1 MKLPKI
7 ESEGS
12 KQIVSLLTYLKEGT
26 LRVPRFQRDFVWE
39 RSKIVAL
46 LDSIYKEY
54 PIGSFFL
61 WETTGKYNLFYRDLP
76 ELGIT
81 PAKPRIDE
89 KLKFI
94 LDGQQRICS
103 LYAAWYGKRV
113 EFKDG
118 NKTKIVDCS
127 QICLDLDYYKKEP
140 DDSGNQSVFEVK
152 NESDRYIPL
161 YKVLGEDHME
171 MFRKLTPERQ
181 EVFMEAHRIFTT
193 YPLSVVT
200 VYNVELNNASVIF
213 ERINQGGKKLSLF
226 DLVVAS
232 TWGEDF
238 DLKEKYNQL
247 RESISSKGF
256 GDITPEVVT
265 HAIALILKGFCNKI
279 YQLQLKKEEIKEN
292 WDEIANAIELAVE
305 HLSANLGV
313 RIFEFT
319 PYPSFIPLLSYLYF
333 KTDGRALSKEM
344 TDVVHEWFWKAALS
358 ERYTSSMESKMGEDR
373 REIFDKLLNGKD
385 LKINYTI
392 TADEEKIASTTIGT
406 KSALRNAIFCL
417 LAMRNPRH
425 FVTNGII
432 PMDHK
437 FYSSF
442 NSPEKHH
449 IFPKRYLSRNKIGGE
464 NLIANF
470 CFIPAELN
478 KEILDQTPSDY
489 FARYDKENSEF
500 NDTLE
505 THLLKYSNAIAEND
519 YRAFIKERAEAI
531 KRELERLTGSKII
544 QILGVNANK
553 ALDDIELKLRLL
565 INSQLS
571 EKIGKDYWNEAIP
584 GDIQEK
590 AKIKI
595 REYLRKNPYITE
607 DKLDSY
613 DRLCQCDV
621 MDYSNIILKNW
632 DHFEVFFGSKY
643 ETEKRFITL
652 KDFRNAVKHIKE
664 INFVLQREA
673 EAAIEWFSQVL
684 RGVKGEEEDVDDVK
698 ISVTKPPETDEQ
710 TIARVKNDFV
720 KQAVTTIPKWV
731 EKEYP
736 NGEIYIKKGGA
747 GSYHS
752 IKRGDELVLF
762 YYYANWWVYGE
773 LQFTTPEELKILQ
786 EKLSKPQSILDRK
799 SKWGQ
804 VRFRLYTDDD
814 LRVVQE
820 IIRSRI
826 KNTTI

>member
-7 ESEGS
+7 ESEGN
-12 KQIVSLLTYLKEGT
+12 KKIISLLTYLKDGT

-39 RSKIVAL
+39 RRKIVAL

-61 WETTGKYNLFYRDLP
+61 WATTGKYNLFYRDLP

-103 LYAAWYGKRV
+103 LYAAWYGMKV

-118 NKTKIVDCS
+118 NKTKLVDCS

-140 DDSGNQSVFEVK
+140 DDGGNQSVFEVK
-152 NESDRYIPL
+152 RESERYVPL
-161 YKVLGEDHME
+161 YKVLGEGHLQL
-171 MFRKLTPERQ
+171 FRTLTPERQ
-181 EVFMEAHRIFTT
+181 EVFNECYQIFTT

-200 VYNVELNNASVIF
+200 VFNVELNNASVIF

-238 DLKEKYNQL
+238 DLKENYIKL
-247 RESISSKGF
+247 RQRISSKGF

-265 HAIALILKGFCNKI
+265 HTISLILKGFCNKI
-279 YQLQLKKEEIKEN
+279 YQLQLKQKEIKEN
-292 WDEIANAIELAVE
+292 WDEIANAIEQSVE

-319 PYPSFIPLLSYLYF
+319 PYPSFIPLLAYLYF
-333 KTDGRALSKEM
+333 KTEGRALTKEM

-373 REIFDKLLNGKD
+373 REIFDKLLNDKEVN
-385 LKINYTI
+385 INFTI
-392 TADEEKIASTTIGT
+392 TADEEKIANTTIGT
-406 KSALRNAIFCL
+406 KSALRNAIFCM
-417 LAMRNPRH
+417 LARRNPRH
-425 FVTNGII
+425 FKTNDII

-478 KEILDQTPSDY
+478 KEILDQKPSDY
-489 FARYDKENSEF
+489 FAGYQKENTEF
-500 NDTLE
+500 SDTLQ
-505 THLLKYSNAIAEND
+505 THLLTYSDAIKEDN
-519 YRAFIKERAEAI
+519 YRLFIKERAEAI
-531 KRELERLTGSKII
+531 KREFERLTGSKII

-553 ALDDIELKLRLL
+553 ALDDIEMKLRLL
-565 INSQLS
+565 INSQLT
-571 EKIGKDYWNEAIP
+571 EKVGKDYWNQVIP
-584 GDIQEK
+584 GDIRGK
-590 AKIKI
+590 VKIKI
-595 REYLRKNPYITE
+595 AEYLRKNPYITAE
-607 DKLDSY
+607 KLDSY

-621 MDYSNIILKNW
+621 MNYSNIILKNW
-632 DHFEVFFGSKY
+632 EYFEPFFGSKY

-664 INFVLQREA
+664 INFVLQKEA

-684 RGVKGEEEDVDDVK
+684 RGVKGEEDNVEETK
-698 ISVTKPPETDEQ
+698 ISVSQPPEINEEI
-710 TIARVKNDFV
+710 IARVKSDFV
-720 KQAVTTIPKWV
+720 KQAVDLIPRWI
-731 EKEYP
+731 EKEYSD
-736 NGEIYIKKGGA
+736 GKLY
-747 GSYHS
+747 
-752 IKRGDELVLF
+752 IKRGNSGSHRSIKQGEKLILF
-762 YYYANWWVYGE
+762 YYYANKWVYGE
-773 LQFTTPEELKILQ
+773 LQMTTPEELKSLK
-786 EKLSKPQSILDRK
+786 ENLSKPESIFDRQGRYK
-799 SKWGQ
+799 Q
-804 VRFRLYTDDD
+804 VRFHIMNKND
-814 LRVVQE
+814 LE
-820 IIRSRI
+820 LILNIIRKRI
-826 KNTTI
+826 E